1 MSHPYHGLNELR
13 EMFLKFFETKG
24 HLRLPSFSLV
34 PQNDKSILL
43 INAGMTPMKPWFKGE
58 EEPPCHR
65 VCTCQKCIRTGD
77 IDNVGHTARHGTYFE
92 MLGNFSFGD
101 YFKHEAIA
109 WSWEFLTSPEWVGL
123 EPDRL
128 YPSVYQDDD
137 EAWNI
142 WHDEIGIPA
151 EKIFRF
157 GKEDNFWEHGSG
169 PCGPCSEIYYDRGPE
184 YGCGKPGCTV
194 GCDCD
199 RYIEVWNNVFSQF
212 DNDGHNNYTELK
224 QKNIDTGMGLERL
237 ACVCQNVDSLFDVDT
252 VMNITNK
259 VSELTGAHYGESH
272 KRDVSLRV
280 ITDHIRSATFMICDG
295 ILPSNEG
302 RGYVLRR
309 LLRRAARHGKLLGI
323 NEPFLYQVVDTVIHE
338 NECQYPDLREK
349 QTYITKVIR
358 TEEENFARTIDG
370 GMKIYGDMLS
380 AHKAKGETVFSGED
394 AFKLYDTF
402 GFPIDLTAEMAAE
415 EGMTIDEEAFK
426 ALMTEQK
433 ERAREARKALG
444 DLGWAGVEF
453 GKDMPATEFVG
464 YDYDAIDDAHV
475 LAIVAEG
482 ELVDEIVSGMEAIVV
497 LDQTPFYAEMGGQTA
512 DHGRITDS
520 DSIENPDGNCA
531 LLFRV
536 NNVQKNKGGK
546 FMHYGKLLKGSL
558 KVGDTVA
565 ASIDTVRRAAIR
577 RAHSATH
584 LLDAALVKVLG
595 DHVHQ
600 AGSLVEPDRL
610 RFDFTHFEGIT
621 PQQLN
626 EVEDL
631 VNGAILDGL
640 TITTEEL
647 PLDEAKARGAVA
659 TFGEKYGQTVRVVTM
674 GDFSMELCGGTHLDN
689 TAKVGMF
696 RIKSESSV
704 ASGVRRIEATTG
716 RVSIDETR
724 HGRNTLLKA
733 AQFFKTAP
741 NTILERM
748 EQQANEMKEL
758 RQALEKFKAEA
769 SLGEARQVMASAKTV
784 GGMHVIT
791 GTRQNLDAN
800 ALRAMGDFMRDKDP
814 SVVAVLASIN
824 GEKVSF
830 LAVCGKEAV
839 ARGIKAGELVKS
851 VSAVCG
857 GKGGGKPDSAM
868 GGGTDLLKVDDALAT
883 VDDFVVA
890 KLG

>member
-309 LLRRAARHGKLLGI
+309 LLRRAARHGKLLGV

-415 EGMTIDEEAFK
+415 EGMTIDEDAFK

-497 LDQTPFYAEMGGQTA
+497 LDQTPFYAEMGGQIA

-520 DSIENPDGNCA
+520 DSIENPDENCA
-531 LLFRV
+531 LLFHV

-631 VNGAILDGL
+631 VNDAILDGL

-758 RQALEKFKAEA
+758 RQTLEKFKAEA
-769 SLGEARQVMASAKTV
+769 SLGEAKQVMASAKTV
-784 GGMHVIT
+784 GGLHIIT

-800 ALRAMGDFMRDKDP
+800 ALRTMGDFMRDKDP

-839 ARGIKAGELVKS
+839 AKGIKAGDLVKS

-883 VDDFVVA
+883 VDDFVAA

>member
-784 GGMHVIT
+784 GGLHVIT

-839 ARGIKAGELVKS
+839 SKGIKAGELVKS

-883 VDDFVVA
+883 VDDFVSS